1 MKTDK
6 RAKAKAKS
14 RHDEMG
20 ELLVLA
26 NIREAVGDSQ
36 GKLMQ
41 PELVQRIK
49 DIVHGLGTA
58 VVLAGRGM
66 KPGPKLVQ
74 EWKGLLPKGET
85 D

>member
-1 MKTDK
+1 MKTAK
-6 RAKAKAKS
+6 NAKAKA
-14 RHDEMG
+14 RNDGMDA